1 MSEQQ
6 SNSDQTFSIT
16 ELSHEFK
23 VTARAIRF
31 YEDKGLLQ
39 PSRQGMNRIYSRRD
53 RARLILILRG
63 KRLGFSLAEIRE
75 MLNLYDLGDGQTEQ
89 LRVTLKRSQDR
100 LRALETQRR
109 DVEAAIDELHRSV
122 RILEEYLGL
131 KERGAKVP
139 DIDDFVKGRSD
150 ALLSVAE

>member
-1 MSEQQ
+1 MDHHAK
-6 SNSDQTFSIT
+6 SDQTFSIT

-39 PSRQGMNRIYSRRD
+39 PSRQGMTRIYSRRD

-100 LRALETQRR
+100 LRALEAQRR

-131 KERGAKVP
+131 KDRGDKVP

-150 ALLSVAE
+150 VLLSVAE

>member
-1 MSEQQ
+1 MDHHSK
-6 SNSDQTFSIT
+6 SDQTFSIT

-39 PSRQGMNRIYSRRD
+39 PSRQGMTRIYSRRD

-100 LRALETQRR
+100 LRALEAQRR

-131 KERGAKVP
+131 KDRGDKVP